1 MQSYKGRINPAP
13 ADMWMLHRQL
23 MAHVATIPSSSAATM
38 INGSLSAVVF
48 YSLLTWWQLVAGFAA
63 LTMLCVWRFMIAKSV
78 AGKADISGAW
88 SNISAQISV
97 NAALLGGF
105 WGLVSG
111 TLAVIGTVEHQ
122 IFAAIIGAGMM
133 SAGAM
138 VYRTMKVPAYLY
150 IICCVP
156 GCLAGLLWQ
165 GHGAAYAAAGLLMSY
180 CLVLFKNVHQ
190 NIERFVVSNNRERE
204 LAKSGDTIQLLL
216 NDFTEQGSDW
226 LFELG
231 AGERIVNAS
240 QRFAIAA
247 CRQLET
253 MDGKRFPSLFD
264 AGPEKD
270 QLEEHL
276 SSGRAFRGHVV
287 SLTIDGERH
296 WWSISARPAQ
306 EQDVVYR
313 GVVTDITVQRK
324 AEERVSYMAHYD
336 GLTNLPNRFLF
347 SDTVYRTLSS
357 SNKKAGLLYL
367 DLDNFK
373 SINDTLGHSV
383 GDQLLQAV
391 ARRLE
396 NCISG
401 AETIA
406 RLGGDEFAILVP
418 GSRIDKIDE
427 IAENIIVSLSE
438 PFSLDDH
445 DVVVG
450 VSIGIAKAPDHANE
464 VEGLVRCADLALY
477 AAKSMGRNRAITFE
491 TVMDEAA
498 QTRRMIE
505 LDLRSALG
513 KQEMRLHYQPLIN
526 VESGETS
533 GYEALI
539 RWKHPERG
547 IVMPAT
553 FIPVAEET
561 GLIVQLGEWVIR
573 QALSDMAEWPE
584 HLTVSVNLSPAQM
597 RSPGLISTVVNAL
610 AQTGVDP
617 KRVCLE
623 ITESVLMQDS
633 EANIETLHK
642 LRGLGLQIAL
652 DDFGTGYSSL
662 NYLRSFPFSKIKIDR
677 CFISEIDSRE
687 DCQAI
692 VRSVVGLANNLGMT
706 TTAEGVETAEQLDQ
720 LRIEGCFE
728 VQGYLYSH
736 AVPVDELSDLRRP
749 TKFPGEH
756 LVQMEEQRRAREA
769 EADAEAKK
777 VASAE
782 RRTQERSTSN
792 RKSG

>member
-1 MQSYKGRINPAP
+1 MGSTKRRIDTA
-13 ADMWMLHRQL
+13 AVDMWMLHRQL
-23 MAHVATIPSSSAATM
+23 MAHVATIPSSSAANL
-38 INGSLSAVVF
+38 INGALSAVVF
-48 YSLLTWWQLVAGFAA
+48 FNLLAIWQLFAGFAF
-63 LTMLCVWRFMIAKSV
+63 LISMLAWRFAIAKAV
-78 AGKADISGAW
+78 FKITDISGIW
-88 SNISAQISV
+88 KQTSLQISV
-97 NAALLGGF
+97 NAALLGSF

-111 TLAVIGTVEHQ
+111 SMAIVGSTEHQ
-122 IFAAIIGAGMM
+122 IFGAIIGAGMM
-133 SAGAM
+133 SSALM
-138 VYRTMKVPAYLY
+138 VYRTLKTPAYLY
-150 IICCVP
+150 ILCCVP
-156 GCLAGLLWQ
+156 GCLAGLLLQ
-165 GHGAAYAAAGLLMSY
+165 GHAPGYAAAGLLICY
-180 CLVLFKNVHQ
+180 CLILLKNVSH
-190 NIERFVVSNNRERE
+190 NVNRFIVSNSRERE
-204 LAKSGDTIQLLL
+204 LAKSSDTIHLLL

-226 LFELG
+226 LIELG
-231 AGERIVNAS
+231 AGERIINAT
-240 QRFAIAA
+240 QRFAVAA
-247 CRQLET
+247 HRQIET
-253 MDGKRFPSLFD
+253 MDGKRFPALFD
-264 AGPEKD
+264 EGPERKR
-270 QLEEHL
+270 LEEHFA
-276 SSGRAFRGHVV
+276 SGRAFRGHVI
-287 SLTIDGERH
+287 SLTIEGERH
-296 WWSISARPAQ
+296 WWSISARPTQ
-306 EQDVVYR
+306 EQGVIYR

-347 SDTVYRTLSS
+347 SDTVYRALSVNES
-357 SNKKAGLLYL
+357 KAGLLYL

-373 SINDTLGHSV
+373 AINDTLGHSV

-418 GSRIDKIDE
+418 ASRIDKIAE
-427 IAENIIVSLSE
+427 IADAIINSLST
-438 PFSLDDH
+438 PFNLDDH

-450 VSIGIAKAPDHANE
+450 VSIGVAMAPDDADN
-464 VEGLVRCADLALY
+464 VESLFRCADLALY
-477 AAKSMGRNRAITFE
+477 AAKSMGRNRAVNFE
-491 TVMDEAA
+491 PGMDEAA
-498 QTRRMIE
+498 QMRRMIE

-553 FIPVAEET
+553 FIPIAEET

-584 HLTVSVNLSPAQM
+584 HLSMSVNLSPAQM
-597 RSPGLISTVVNAL
+597 RSASLISTVMNAL
-610 AQTGVDP
+610 AQTGVNP
-617 KRVCLE
+617 ERVCLE

-642 LRGLGLQIAL
+642 LRGLGVQIAL

-692 VRSVVGLANNLGMT
+692 VRSVVTLANSLGMT
-706 TTAEGVETAEQLDQ
+706 TTAEGVETKQQLDQ
-720 LRIEGCFE
+720 LRLEGCFE

-736 AVPVDELSDLRRP
+736 AVPVDELSNLRQP
-749 TKFPGEH
+749 TKFPGDH
-756 LVQMEEQRRAREA
+756 LVQMEEKRRHREA
-769 EADAEAKK
+769 NGET
-777 VASAE
+777 SSIPLPS
-782 RRTQERSTSN
+782 TQN
-792 RKSG
+792 RKAG